1 MPPGTAFA
9 LSCRMSSDIR
19 LEAAA
24 EGPAAVRSAGSAALK
39 PSPDALWTLRFA
51 IWAPDSAGLEALRHA
66 RRSMLREEWT
76 IGKDPEEPSLE
87 SAVFSVTEISWTVPL
102 SQRARCRERLAEL
115 QTRANRTLQ
124 ELRRR

>member
-1 MPPGTAFA
+1 
-9 LSCRMSSDIR
+9 MSSDIR

-24 EGPAAVRSAGSAALK
+24 EEPVAASWAGSTALK

-51 IWAPDSAGLEALRHA
+51 IWAPDAAGLEALRHA

-87 SAVFSVTEISWTVPL
+87 SAVFSVREISWTVPL

-115 QTRANRTLQ
+115 QRRANCTLQ

>member
-9 LSCRMSSDIR
+9 TWSRVSSDIR

-24 EGPAAVRSAGSAALK
+24 EGPVPAPSAGSSALQ
-39 PSPDALWTLRFA
+39 PSPEALWTLRFA
-51 IWAPDSAGLEALRHA
+51 IWAPDTAGLEALRHA

-76 IGKDPEEPSLE
+76 IGKDPEEASLE
-87 SAVFSVTEISWTVPL
+87 SAVFSATEISWTVPL

-115 QTRANRTLQ
+115 QRRANRTLQ